1 MRQEAVRVTAD
12 ADLVYAYCESSG
24 HALSDVTERFGVR
37 PTVEREECT
46 LEWHASVYGYRCSAC
61 GRITHGTVG
70 ERFNFCPQCG
80 ARSK

>member
-1 MRQEAVRVTAD
+1 MRVTAD

-37 PTVEREECT
+37 PAVERGECT